1 VTGTHGKTTTTSLLA
16 WIFRTANEDPSFLIG
31 GIAKNLGQGAAFTNS
46 KYFIVEGDEYDTA
59 FFDKRSKFLHY
70 LPECLVINNVEF
82 DHADI
87 FESLEG
93 IKTSFRHL
101 VNIVPGNGRIFINAD
116 DPACAEVT
124 QKAFAPISSVGFA
137 SSATHPIGAVH
148 YHPDGSQFEIFGAV
162 FETPLIGE
170 FNVRNAAMAAAV
182 ARNYGFTFDAIKQA
196 LAGFRGVARR
206 QEVRGE
212 ANGIKLIDDFGHHPT
227 AIRETLFALRH
238 RYPGKKIWA
247 IFEPRSNTTRRAV
260 FQSTLPDALRL
271 ADGVILAQV
280 ARIDQLPP
288 HDRLDP
294 HKVIETIE
302 KSGIP
307 AFYEPRVD
315 DIVTRVKPLA
325 RPGDIIVVFSNGGF
339 EGIHDKLLAGLAA
352 A

>member
-1 VTGTHGKTTTTSLLA
+1 
-16 WIFRTANEDPSFLIG
+16 
-31 GIAKNLGQGAAFTNS
+31 
-46 KYFIVEGDEYDTA
+46 GDEYDTA

-82 DHADI
+82 DHADV
-87 FESLEG
+87 FENLDE
-93 IKTSFRHL
+93 IKTSFRRL
-101 VNIVPGNGRIFINAD
+101 VNIVPSQGRIFINAD
-116 DPACAEVT
+116 DPTCAEVT
-124 QKAFAPISSVGFA
+124 QKAFAPISSIGFA
-137 SSATHPIGAVH
+137 PSASHPIGAVRF
-148 YHPDGSQFEIFGAV
+148 HPSGSEFEIFGV
-162 FETPLIGE
+162 TFETPLVGE

-182 ARNYGFTFDAIKQA
+182 ARSYGRSVDVIKRA
-196 LAGFRGVARR
+196 LAGFCGVARR

-212 ANGIKLIDDFGHHPT
+212 ANGIKIIDDFGHHPT

-238 RYPGKKIWA
+238 RYPGRKLWA

-260 FQSTLPDALRL
+260 FQSALPEALKL

-294 HKVIETIE
+294 HKVIQAIE
-302 KSGIP
+302 KSGVP

-315 DIVTRVKPLA
+315 DIVGRVKPLA

-339 EGIHDKLLAGLAA
+339 EGIYEKLLAQLAVA
-352 A
+352 